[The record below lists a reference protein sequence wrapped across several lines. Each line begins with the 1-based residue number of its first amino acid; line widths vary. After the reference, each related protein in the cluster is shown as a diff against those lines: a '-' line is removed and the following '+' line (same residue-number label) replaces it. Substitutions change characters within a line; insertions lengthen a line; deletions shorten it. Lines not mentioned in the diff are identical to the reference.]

1 MMEFTCYFARGEEH
15 EDDDIDLIVRFDC
28 ENAKVGLFKYAA
40 IVFDL
45 EKLLNRQVDLV
56 AEGALLPFAER
67 TANKDKKLI
76 YERSPLHVIL
86 YNSTCT
92 IRGNPYFY
100 RGVIQYSSL

>member
-1 MMEFTCYFARGEEH
+1 MMVFTCYFACGEEH

-76 YERSPLHVIL
+76 YERSLTRHSVQ
-86 YNSTCT
+86 
-92 IRGNPYFY
+92 
-100 RGVIQYSSL
+100 QYVNDSW